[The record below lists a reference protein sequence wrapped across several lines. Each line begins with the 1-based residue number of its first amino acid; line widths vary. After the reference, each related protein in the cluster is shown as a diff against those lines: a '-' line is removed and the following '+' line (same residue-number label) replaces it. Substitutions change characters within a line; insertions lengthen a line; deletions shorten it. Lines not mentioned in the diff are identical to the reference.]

1 MRRPL
6 GAYTPFILRRT
17 VTVAIAIPA
26 SRKKGMILTRKLLLV
41 PLALVLLVAACG
53 GDDGDNDSNDGDA
66 EAVQASSFS
75 VDDDVVTIETDEGT
89 ISIGGED
96 LPDGFPTALVYPGA
110 GLETSFAVGD
120 DRFVVI
126 FRTTDDVDDVLDFY
140 EDAFDDVGLGDDG
153 ERFST
158 DEFGSYS
165 VGDEDTGSGALFE
178 ANAAENGD
186 NLVTVGYFSR

>member
-1 MRRPL
+1 M
-6 GAYTPFILRRT
+6 
-17 VTVAIAIPA
+17 TVATAAPA

-41 PLALVLLVAACG
+41 PLALMLLVAACG
-53 GDDGDNDSNDGDA
+53 GGDGDNDNDNDNADA
-66 EAVQASSFS
+66 PAPAAAAVEA
-75 VDDDVVTIETDEGT
+75 DDAVTIETDEGM

-96 LPDGFPTALVYPGA
+96 LPDGFPAALVYPGA

-165 VGDEDTGSGALFE
+165 VGDDETGSGALFE

-186 NLVTVGYFSR
+186 NLVTVGYFSP